1 MSPRLILSRLVPLA
15 LLLVPARLSAQ
26 TILNVE
32 RLQPQDVLGYHWG
45 VEGEFGLDAGNTD
58 AIELNSGLVLGHRR
72 TSGHWLRVFGG
83 VDLTDEEGAERETDL
98 YLHLRYNHQL
108 TERLKTFHFV
118 QLQDNRT
125 GWLRERWLVG
135 SGLRLRVMDGVAKL
149 DLGSGAM
156 FEAEE
161 LDAGQELGA
170 HPADSDVWRM
180 ANLVVFTRPLV
191 ERVRLIGV
199 GYLQPDLGD
208 FEDLRLL
215 ADASIVISLTDA
227 LDLTLRNQW
236 RYDSRPPAS
245 REAHDLKI
253 TTGFTV
259 SFR

>member
-161 LDAGQELGA
+161 LDAGQFVGERLL
-170 HPADSDVWRM
+170 DVFEEGDRVGE
-180 ANLVVFTRPLV
+180 AVGEQRHRLARLEARRPLV
-191 ERVRLIGV
+191 RLDRPTRDTPWVVQLHRPIIARATGTT
-199 GYLQPDLGD
+199 
-208 FEDLRLL
+208 R
-215 ADASIVISLTDA
+215 TD
-227 LDLTLRNQW
+227 
-236 RYDSRPPAS
+236 PP
-245 REAHDLKI
+245 
-253 TTGFTV
+253 G
-259 SFR
+259 